1 MVVTCVGG
9 LIEMVPDNVVGF
21 QCSPDPTDIAT
32 AIEKF
37 YAGNREAD
45 MIDAI
50 RIEKK
55 QYSWSRLANEI
66 YKLAEKQ

>member
-1 MVVTCVGG
+1 M
-9 LIEMVPDNVVGF
+9 P
-21 QCSPDPTDIAT
+21 A
-32 AIEKF
+32 
-37 YAGNREAD
+37 READ

-66 YKLAEKQ
+66 YKLTEKQ